1 MVRYMKVKWI
11 HESPDEPIWLYSE
24 IVDGWEVRSVE
35 VYADGHADYADAD
48 SSSGT
53 TMLSETLM
61 PTIEEIAMDEQ
72 FQPTEIDAVEFE
84 EVWRQAH
91 A

>member
-1 MVRYMKVKWI
+1 MKVKWI
-11 HESPDEPIWLYSE
+11 HELPDEPIWFYSE
-24 IVDGWEVRSVE
+24 IVAGWEVRAVE
-35 VYADGHADYADAD
+35 VFADGHADYADAD

-61 PTIEEIAMDEQ
+61 PTVEEIAMDEQ
-72 FQPTEIDAVEFE
+72 FEPTEIDAVEFE

>member
-1 MVRYMKVKWI
+1 MARYMKVKWI
-11 HESPDEPIWLYSE
+11 HEQPSEPIWLYSE
-24 IVDGWEVRSVE
+24 IVAGREVRKIE
-35 VYADGHADYADAD
+35 VFADGHADYADTG

-61 PTIEEIAMDEQ
+61 PTIEEIAVDEQ

>member
-1 MVRYMKVKWI
+1 MARYMKVKWI
-11 HESPDEPIWLYSE
+11 HELPSEPIWLYSE
-24 IVDGWEVRSVE
+24 IVAGREVRKVE
-35 VYADGHADYADAD
+35 VFADGHADYADTD

-61 PTIEEIAMDEQ
+61 PTVEEIAMDEQ
-72 FQPTEIDAVEFE
+72 FEPTEIDAVEFE
-84 EVWRQAH
+84 EVWRQAQ